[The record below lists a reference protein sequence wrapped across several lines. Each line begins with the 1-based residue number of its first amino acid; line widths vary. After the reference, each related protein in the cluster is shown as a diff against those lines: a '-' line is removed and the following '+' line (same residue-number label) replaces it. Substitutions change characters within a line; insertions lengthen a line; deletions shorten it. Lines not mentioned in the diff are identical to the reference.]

1 MKLKK
6 LTQILKEAEHV
17 IDNGISEEEAKKL
30 VKKMGLDL
38 SSEAFSHKDFM
49 DGINHETEHAE
60 TVGNSPSTVVKIA
73 LDHLR
78 EDPLYYQKLSKIE
91 K

>member
-1 MKLKK
+1 MTKLN
-6 LTQILKEAEHV
+6 LTRILKEAEHI
-17 IDNGISEEEAKKL
+17 IDNGISEQEAKML
-30 VKKMGLDL
+30 VDKMGIDL
-38 SSEAFSHKDFM
+38 SSEDFSHKDFM
-49 DGINHETEHAE
+49 DGINHETEHAK
-60 TVGNSPSTVVKIA
+60 TVDNSPSTIVKIA